1 MWKTNQP
8 NTAKS
13 FGMGKISPVHVALIV
28 YQYLNDNNFSQTR
41 STFRNEASSLF
52 SDSLINEASKS
63 WMSLGQILDDYMCLK
78 VQKVMLDEQQV
89 EVTQEKNQIHM
100 LWQGI

>member
-8 NTAKS
+8 NTAES
-13 FGMGKISPVHVALIV
+13 FGMNKISRVHVALV
-28 YQYLNDNNFSQTR
+28 VDQYLNDNNFSQTH

-63 WMSLGQILDDYMCLK
+63 WMSLG
-78 VQKVMLDEQQV
+78 
-89 EVTQEKNQIHM
+89 
-100 LWQGI
+100 